1 MHSHVLILEID
12 ADLRR
17 SMTETLQEEAFEV
30 MGETDSNRGL
40 AYVAEFSPAIILISN
55 EFRIH
60 EGTELITLFRRLTSV
75 PIMVIGADGYRGVV
89 AALLNGADMYLK
101 KPFDLPELVSRVQ
114 ALLRRAEPTF
124 NGRYSEL
131 NRASMADLVPSNVRP
146 LLTDTEAWLFTCLM
160 EKYGRVVRHE
170 ELMMKVWGKPVKK
183 ERLRFFIHRLRKK
196 LANVMP
202 VNLHTRNGVGY
213 VLGPLD
219 TASIKEGLSND

>member
-30 MGETDSNRGL
+30 VGETDGTRGL
-40 AYVAEFSPAIILISN
+40 AHVAEFSPSIILISN
-55 EFRIH
+55 ELRIH
-60 EGTELITLFRRLTSV
+60 EGTELLTLLRRLTSV
-75 PIMVIGADGYRGVV
+75 PIMVIGTDGYRGVV

-101 KPFDLPELVSRVQ
+101 KPFDFHEFVSRVH
-114 ALLRRAEPTF
+114 ALLRRAETSF
-124 NGRYSEL
+124 NGRHSKL
-131 NRASMADLVPSNVRP
+131 NRASIANFVPSNIRP
-146 LLTDTEAWLFTCLM
+146 FLTDTEAWLFSCLM

-170 ELMMKVWGKPVKK
+170 ELMMKVWGRPVKK

-202 VNLHTRNGVGY
+202 VNLRTRNGVGY
-213 VLGPLD
+213 VLGPSD
-219 TASIKEGLSND
+219 TACIREGLSNG

>member
-12 ADLRR
+12 ADLRH
-17 SMTETLQEEAFEV
+17 SMRETLQEEAFKV
-30 MGETDSNRGL
+30 VGETDGNRGL
-40 AYVAEFSPAIILISN
+40 AHVAEFSPAIILISN
-55 EFRIH
+55 DLRIH
-60 EGTELITLFRRLTSV
+60 EGTELLTLLRRLTSV
-75 PIMVIGADGYRGVV
+75 PIMVIGTDGHRGVV

-101 KPFDLPELVSRVQ
+101 KPFDFHELVSRVH
-114 ALLRRAEPTF
+114 ALLRRAEPSF

-131 NRASMADLVPSNVRP
+131 TRASMANLVPSNVRP
-146 LLTDTEAWLFTCLM
+146 FLTDTEAWLFSCLM

-170 ELMMKVWGKPVKK
+170 ELMMKVWGRPVKK

-202 VNLHTRNGVGY
+202 VNLRTRNGIGY

-219 TASIKEGLSND
+219 TACIKEGLLND